1 MKSNIKRCIALMCA
15 ICMLAG
21 MSACESS
28 DGNGSS
34 DVTSSSSDSSSVT
47 QSTNDKMYLTNN
59 ESDKLAEVNST
70 LNAKEIYSNLTYTPQ
85 MFYGCYA
92 LNGGYEFPCASEE
105 ISKYIEEMDYWES
118 KNVYS
123 TLEQDVTKIPFRM
136 EAGQCTLS
144 NPITR
149 VTKYQWMCMYYQ
161 TATGQVANV
170 LGAYEVSG
178 DTLSFFPLSEYEYNE
193 DTDELKY
200 TVSEKSIDYKFSF
213 NGANLTLS
221 LDDKSVTMTARGL
234 ADGYDSLFVNN
245 YLTSKSSRIGDIEMF
260 DIYSSID
267 SDMEHFN
274 IMLNNDNMIT
284 NAVGEFSNDGLFTFS
299 WKNSDG
305 SEKSYQYVYFFC
317 ENDGLV
323 LTDGKTNYFYNDSAS
338 MRNQSLLGGSLSSK
352 DIEKLETIDEEQLA
366 IIIEKRTNLLT
377 DLEEA
382 FTKEGIDVEID
393 EETGEIMLDS
403 TILFGF
409 DETELSSDG
418 KKFLSKFLKA
428 YSSVILRDDYKGFVS
443 KILVEGHT
451 DSTGDY
457 DYNKTLS
464 QKRADNVKNY
474 CLSEKAGLDSK
485 VTSDLKKLMQA
496 VGCASDNPVFDKNG
510 KEDEDASRRVSFR
523 FNINLDD

>member
-1 MKSNIKRCIALMCA
+1 MKSNFKRCIALICA
-15 ICMLAG
+15 ICMAASV
-21 MSACESS
+21 SACEGQGGDSS
-28 DGNGSS
+28 SG
-34 DVTSSSSDSSSVT
+34 SSSSET
-47 QSTNDKMYLTNN
+47 IQSTNEKNLITNTDG
-59 ESDKLAEVNST
+59 DKLADVKSP
-70 LNAKEIYSNLTYTPQ
+70 LDAKSIFGQLTYVPQ

-105 ISKYIEEMDYWES
+105 INKYIEEMDYWES

-123 TLEQDVTKIPFRM
+123 TLEQDVTKIPFRI
-136 EAGQCTLS
+136 EAGPCTLS

-149 VTKYQWMCMYYQ
+149 ITKYQWMCMYYQ

-178 DTLSFFPLSEYEYNE
+178 DTLSFFPLSKYEYNE

-221 LDDKSVTMTARGL
+221 LDDKSVTITARGL
-234 ADGYDSLFVNN
+234 ADGYDTLFVNN
-245 YLTSKSSRIGDIEMF
+245 YLTSESSRIGDIEMF
-260 DIYSSID
+260 DIYASSD
-267 SDMEHFN
+267 LEHFN
-274 IMLNNDNMIT
+274 IMLKNDEMIN
-284 NAVGEFSNDGLFTFS
+284 NAVGEFSDDGLFTFS

-305 SEKSYQYVYFFC
+305 SEKVYQYAYFFC

-377 DLEEA
+377 DLGEA
-382 FTKEGIDVEID
+382 FKKEGIDVEIN

-409 DETELSSDG
+409 DQTDLSADG
-418 KKFLSKFLKA
+418 KNFLSKFLKA

-443 KILVEGHT
+443 KILIEVHK
-451 DSTGDY
+451 DSTGYY
-457 DYNKTLS
+457 D
-464 QKRADNVKNY
+464 
-474 CLSEKAGLDSK
+474 
-485 VTSDLKKLMQA
+485 
-496 VGCASDNPVFDKNG
+496 
-510 KEDEDASRRVSFR
+510 
-523 FNINLDD
+523 